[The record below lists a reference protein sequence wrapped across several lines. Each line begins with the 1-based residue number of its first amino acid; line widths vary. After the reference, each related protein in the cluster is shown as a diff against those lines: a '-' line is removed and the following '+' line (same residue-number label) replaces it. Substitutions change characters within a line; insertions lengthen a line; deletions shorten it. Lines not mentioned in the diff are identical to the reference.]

1 MLSSLLWNKVAILM
15 YGVVAFASAG
25 AAMLWSKH
33 PVRWILVL
41 AIILLAIGAFGPW
54 QVPEIDPQL
63 PAIFSGWALRT
74 WLFGLGVIA
83 LLTTTHLIAT
93 LVRHARGT
101 NYEKGEGRFPDLDAA
116 WQEIVIRLG
125 QAGIDPS
132 RQRLYLLLG
141 PDERQAAALI
151 DSANVQLFGRAPSSP
166 EAPIHAY
173 AVADGIL
180 LSCAGASSF
189 GRSDGEGPDRLAH
202 LCRLIR
208 QLNPEEPV
216 LRGVAAL
223 LPISVA
229 GSGNELQVAS
239 AIRNDL
245 NAIRSGLRLRCP
257 TYTVF
262 TEMETVAGFD
272 DFVARIPANLRQSR
286 CGFSIPGAQLYR
298 SELISIGIGWM
309 RQWFNSWSL
318 DLMVQE
324 IRNKNSNNRLM
335 LLNNVARRN
344 RDQLIHL
351 LDACL
356 STHEQSEP
364 VLFRGCYFVSNG
376 VEDHQRAFAM
386 GLVAGRN
393 GRLLVDH
400 ALTTWSREAERLNAR
415 YRAIALGLA
424 VGAAVVAL
432 PFWYFGIIIRL
443 AATDQSWIGW
453 TGLAGLVLIWIIV
466 LSVQRLRRPRA
477 TSSGTASV
485 KAGNPSAA

>member
-1 MLSSLLWNKVAILM
+1 MLSSLLWNKVSLIM
-15 YGVVAFASAG
+15 YGAVAIASAG
-25 AAMLWSKH
+25 AAVLWSKH
-33 PVRWILVL
+33 PLRWLLVI
-41 AIILLAIGAFGPW
+41 ATIVLAIGAFGPW
-54 QVPEIDPQL
+54 KVPEIDPQL
-63 PAIFSGWALRT
+63 PSIFSGWALRV
-74 WLFGLGVIA
+74 WLFGLGLIA
-83 LLTTTHLIAT
+83 LLSMTHLVAT
-93 LVRHARGT
+93 LVRHARGLT
-101 NYEKGEGRFPDLDAA
+101 FEQGEGRFSDLDAA
-116 WQEIVIRLG
+116 WQEIQIRLG
-125 QAGIDPS
+125 QAGIDLG

-141 PDERQAAALI
+141 PDEGQATALI
-151 DSANVQLFGRAPSSP
+151 DSANVQLFGRAPSSAD
-166 EAPIHAY
+166 APIHAY
-173 AVADGIL
+173 AVADGVL

-189 GRSDGEGPDRLAH
+189 GRANGDGPDRLAH

-262 TEMETVAGFD
+262 TGMETVAGFD

-298 SELISIGIGWM
+298 SEFISIGIQWM

-318 DLMVQE
+318 ELMVQE
-324 IRNKNSNNRLM
+324 IRNKNSNSRLM
-335 LLNNVARRN
+335 LLNNVVRRN

-351 LDACL
+351 LDASL

-376 VEDHQRAFAM
+376 AEDHQRAFAT
-386 GLVAGRN
+386 GLVAGRG

-400 ALTTWSREAERLNAR
+400 GLTTWSKEAERLDAR
-415 YRAIALGLA
+415 YRFIAMGLA
-424 VGAAVVAL
+424 LAATFVAV
-432 PFWYFGIIIRL
+432 PFWYFGIITRL
-443 AATDQSWIGW
+443 EETDQSWIGW
-453 TGLAGLVLIWIIV
+453 TGLIGLALTWIVV
-466 LSVQRLRRPRA
+466 LSIWRLRRPAVQTTEA
-477 TSSGTASV
+477 TAGKAEIPSV
-485 KAGNPSAA
+485 A